1 MTPLEVGCIGIVI
14 LILFLLSGVHIG
26 VGMTAVGFFGI
37 SYLNGW
43 FAGLMV
49 IKTVPFTTFT
59 NYSMSVIPLFILM
72 GSICFHT
79 GISQDL
85 YRAVHKWIGH
95 FRGGLAM
102 ATIGACAFFAALSG
116 SSLATTAT
124 MGTVAL
130 PEMRR
135 YKYSNRL
142 ATGCIAAGGSIGILI
157 PPSIPLIIYGI
168 LANQSIGKLFIA
180 GIIPGILEAVFY
192 IGTIYII
199 CKRHPEMGPKGP
211 TSNFKD
217 RISSLGS
224 AWVVLL
230 LFVLVIGG
238 IYLGVFSPTEA
249 AGIGACGAVILG
261 LVRKKLSWNGFCDSI
276 GSTLLNTS
284 MIFVIFLGA
293 MILGYF
299 LAVTRLP
306 FELAEIVSNLPV
318 HRYVILMAILLIYII
333 LGSIMDSLAMILL
346 TIPIFYPLIVTLGFD
361 PIWFGIIV
369 VRVTE
374 IGLITPPV
382 GLNVFIMKGVA
393 KDIPMSTIF
402 RGITPFLIADL
413 FHVALLIAVPQL
425 SLFLPN
431 LMH

>member
-1 MTPLEVGCIGIVI
+1 MTPFEVGCIGIVF
-14 LILFLLSGVHIG
+14 LIVFLLSGVHIG
-26 VGMTAVGFFGI
+26 VGMAAIGFFGI

-43 FAGLMV
+43 VAGLMV

-59 NYSMSVIPLFILM
+59 NYSMSVVPLFLLM
-72 GSICFHT
+72 GSVCFHT
-79 GISQDL
+79 GISKDL
-85 YRAVHKWIGH
+85 YRALHAWIGH
-95 FRGGLAM
+95 LRGGLAM

-130 PEMRR
+130 PEMKR

-142 ATGCIAAGGSIGILI
+142 ATGSIAAGGSIGILI
-157 PPSIPLIIYGI
+157 PPSIPLIIYGV

-180 GIIPGILEAVFY
+180 GIIPGILEVVFY
-192 IGTIYII
+192 IGTIYLL
-199 CKRHPEMGPKGP
+199 CKRNPEMGPKGLA
-211 TSNFKD
+211 SNFEE

-224 AWVVLL
+224 AWVVIL

-238 IYLGVFSPTEA
+238 IYLGIFSPTEA
-249 AGIGACGAVILG
+249 AGIGAGGAVILG
-261 LVRKKLSWNGFCDSI
+261 LLRKKLTWNGFSSSI
-276 GSTLLNTS
+276 GSTSINIS

-293 MILGYF
+293 MIFGYF

-306 FELAEIVSNLPV
+306 FDLAEIVSNLPV
-318 HRYVILMAILLIYII
+318 HRYVILLSILLIYII

-346 TIPIFYPLIVTLGFD
+346 TIPIFCPLVVTLGFD

-382 GLNVFIMKGVA
+382 GLNVFIMKGVT
-393 KDIPMSTIF
+393 KDIPMGTIF
-402 RGITPFLIADL
+402 KGIFPFLIADL
-413 FHVALLIAVPQL
+413 LHVALLIAIPQIT
-425 SLFLPN
+425 LFLPN